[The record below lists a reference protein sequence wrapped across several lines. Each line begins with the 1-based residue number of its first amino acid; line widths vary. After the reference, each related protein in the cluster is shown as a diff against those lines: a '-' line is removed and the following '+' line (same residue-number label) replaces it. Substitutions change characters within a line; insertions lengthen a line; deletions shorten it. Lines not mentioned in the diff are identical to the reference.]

1 MTATTAL
8 TVQDTQGVYDIH
20 YVPSSFVKQQIDVCI
35 QDIGVDVVKTGM
47 LASASTIQIVAEAL
61 ENHGRPLCVVDPVM
75 VSTSGTQLLPQ
86 DAVRELR
93 EHLLPLAT
101 VLTPNVPEAKI
112 LVENATRSHRS
123 DPRSLDDLIALVKE
137 VQKLGAQ
144 WVLLKGGHL
153 PLAVDHTAS
162 LRNPTDPAAVIDILY
177 NGTAITLIETEYLN
191 STSTHGTGCSL
202 ASAIACGL
210 ALGYDVPEAVQSAC
224 KYVGKG
230 IRTAAPRGRG
240 NGPINHFHTMP
251 ALPEKKRYNT

>member
-1 MTATTAL
+1 
-8 TVQDTQGVYDIH
+8 
-20 YVPSSFVKQQIDVCI
+20 
-35 QDIGVDVVKTGM
+35 
-47 LASASTIQIVAEAL
+47 
-61 ENHGRPLCVVDPVM
+61 M

-202 ASAIACGL
+202 ACKLMTNLTSL
-210 ALGYDVPEAVQSAC
+210 ATC
-224 KYVGKG
+224 
-230 IRTAAPRGRG
+230 
-240 NGPINHFHTMP
+240 
-251 ALPEKKRYNT
+251 